1 MQCVISI
8 FFEGSFKILHTVTN
22 LVETGFKIQVAFLNQ
37 YFGALRT
44 KVSKVYL
51 LLMNELLNAKRTLY
65 LYFK

>member
-8 FFEGSFKILHTVTN
+8 FFGEISKYLIIN
-22 LVETGFKIQVAFLNQ
+22 LVETGVEIQVAFLNQ

-65 LYFK
+65 LDFK